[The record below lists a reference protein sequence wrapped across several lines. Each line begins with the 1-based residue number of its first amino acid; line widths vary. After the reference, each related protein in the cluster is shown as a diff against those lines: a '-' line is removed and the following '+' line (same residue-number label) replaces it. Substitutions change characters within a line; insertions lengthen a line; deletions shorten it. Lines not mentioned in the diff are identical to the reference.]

1 MKTSVKW
8 LVAVLVLLLCGCA
21 LVEPPTAPTTINEQ
35 YPYDYTDP
43 NFFNIKD
50 CLKYAPMAK
59 LLGIQGNMVP
69 FDIKSTKDGYTVAQG
84 ACSDGTYGYFLQ
96 ANTTAKIGDTFKEAC
111 KIIKVD
117 MRTWEI
123 VQESDPLDVCH
134 GNGMGYNSKTHK
146 LVVSHNKPEF
156 KKVSIIGPETLQ
168 VERVVTLK
176 RDIQSISYNEKRD
189 QYVVRMSGKWEF
201 AILDADFN
209 EVSYHKTGVKTPL
222 GSQCMTCDDDYI
234 YMLDSGVTKMPGF
247 ECITVYTWEG
257 KYLGVYRVPSMQ
269 ETEAIILFGD
279 EYYLTF
285 FNGSGTRVYKLI
297 MDKSLLAK

>member
-1 MKTSVKW
+1 MKK
-8 LVAVLVLLLCGCA
+8 LRILALGLLLLLVLCACG
-21 LVEPPTAPTTINEQ
+21 EPTGTAPGGSDK
-35 YPYDYTDP
+35 YPYNYADP
-43 NFFNIKD
+43 RFFNIEN

-59 LLGIQGNMVP
+59 LEGVQGNMVP

-84 ACSDGTYGYFLQ
+84 AASDGTYGYFIQ
-96 ANTTAKIGDTFKEAC
+96 AKPSANINGVTKEAC

-117 MRTWEI
+117 MRTWQI
-123 VQESDPLDVCH
+123 VKESEPLEVCH

-146 LVVSHNKPEF
+146 LVVAHNKPEF
-156 KKVSIIGPETLQ
+156 KNISVVDPETLQ
-168 VERVVTLK
+168 VERVVTIN
-176 RDIQSISYNEKRD
+176 RDIQSIAYNEKRD

-209 EVSYHKTGVKTPL
+209 EVSYHETGVKTPL

>member
-1 MKTSVKW
+1 MKK
-8 LVAVLVLLLCGCA
+8 LRILAVGLLLLLVLGACG
-21 LVEPPTAPTTINEQ
+21 EPTGTAPGGSDK
-35 YPYDYTDP
+35 YPYNYTDP
-43 NFFNIKD
+43 RFFNIEN

-59 LLGIQGNMVP
+59 LEGIQGNMVP
-69 FDIKSTKDGYTVAQG
+69 FDIKSTKDGYKVAQG
-84 ACSDGTYGYFLQ
+84 AASDGTYGYFIQ
-96 ANTTAKIGDTFKEAC
+96 AKPSANINGVTKEAG

-117 MRTWEI
+117 MRTWQIVKESEPLEI
-123 VQESDPLDVCH
+123 CH
-134 GNGMGYNSKTHK
+134 GNGMGYNSKTKK
-146 LVVSHNKPEF
+146 LVVAHNKPEF
-156 KKVSIIGPETLQ
+156 EKISVIDPETLQ
-168 VERVVTLK
+168 VERVVTIG
-176 RDIQSISYNEKRD
+176 RAIQSIAYNEKRD

-222 GSQCMTCDDDYI
+222 SSQCMTCDDDYI

-269 ETEAIILFGD
+269 ETEAIVICGD
-279 EYYLTF
+279 AYYLTF